1 MTLASLRAAL
11 AAVLLFALP
20 FAAAAADVLKDVRKV
35 TVTGDATVSAMVK
48 KTAAQ
53 HLKLAVRKTRRPV
66 PLPKVA
72 MEVLLSDV
80 VKGTGANAGRNSIAV
95 EVRLNGVGGTGS
107 ERKRFTVNSFMK
119 GGKAA
124 DRALAEAVAGRIAL
138 AYQLATVRSA
148 QTHWKR
154 PGKGRKTA
162 GVKRNL
168 SAQQRGDVAYQRP
181 RVKDPVII
189 PTEAALTVRSR
200 ARPSTGKAG
209 ETPCVVTLERS
220 CN

>member
-1 MTLASLRAAL
+1 MTSASLRAAL

-20 FAAAAADVLKDVRKV
+20 FAAAADVVKDVRKV
-35 TVTGDATVSAMVK
+35 TVTGDATVSATVK

-53 HLKLAVRKTRRPV
+53 RLKLAVRKTRRPV

-80 VKGTGANAGRNSIAV
+80 VKGTGAHAGRNSVAV
-95 EVRLNGVGGTGS
+95 EVRLNEAGGGS

-119 GGKAA
+119 GDKAA

-168 SAQQRGDVAYQRP
+168 SAQQRGDVAYQTP
-181 RVKDPVII
+181 RAEDPVII

>member
-1 MTLASLRAAL
+1 MTFASLRAAL
-11 AAVLLFALP
+11 AAVLFFALP
-20 FAAAAADVLKDVRKV
+20 FAAVAADVLKNVRKV
-35 TVTGDATVSAMVK
+35 TVTGDVTVSATVK

-53 HLKLAVRKTRRPV
+53 RLKLAVRKTRRPV

-72 MEVLLSDV
+72 MEVLLSEV
-80 VKGTGANAGRNSIAV
+80 VKGTGAHAGRNSIAV
-95 EVRLNGVGGTGS
+95 EVRLNEAGGGS
-107 ERKRFTVNSFMK
+107 ERKRFTVNSFMR
-119 GGKAA
+119 GDKAA

-148 QTHWKR
+148 PTHWKR

-162 GVKRNL
+162 GVRRNL
-168 SAQQRGDVAYQRP
+168 SAQQRGDVAYQTP